1 MPMEPEE
8 VEFLPSERDAVVARM
23 RDLARDHTGWV
34 NFSPVLPEGV
44 EAPRQGLLRF
54 LGARGPEALMG
65 TWVPGERRKDGYGPA
80 TVGVQHAAGRRL
92 VTGKGALGLTLPQG
106 WRLVQDHPTRG
117 LVAQVPDDADLDD
130 VVGALLATATEATSL
145 PLTGKWRA
153 AVYPG
158 R

>member
-1 MPMEPEE
+1 MAAEPEE
-8 VEFLPSERDAVVARM
+8 VEFLPSDRAGVVARM
-23 RDLARDHTGWV
+23 QELARDHAGWV

-54 LGARGPEALMG
+54 VGARGPEALMA
-65 TWVPGERRKDGYGPA
+65 TWVPGERRKDGYGPV

-92 VTGKGALGLTLPQG
+92 VMGKGAIGLPVPDG
-106 WRLVQDHPTRG
+106 WRVVQDHPTRG

-130 VVGALLATATEATSL
+130 VLGWLLATATQATSL

-158 R
+158 P

>member
-1 MPMEPEE
+1 MGPDHEE
-8 VEFLPSERDAVVARM
+8 VEFLPSERGEVVERMQDMAR
-23 RDLARDHTGWV
+23 RHAGWV

-54 LGARGPEALMG
+54 LGARGPEALMA
-65 TWVPGERRKDGYGPA
+65 TWVPGERGKQGYGPA
-80 TVGVQHAAGRRL
+80 TVGVQHATGCRL
-92 VTGKGALGLTLPQG
+92 VAGKGALGLAVPDG
-106 WRLVQDHPTRG
+106 WRVVQDHPTRG

-130 VVGALLATATEATSL
+130 VVGWLLVTATEATSL

-153 AVYPG
+153 AFYPG